1 MKSGEIWVSIIIP
14 ILIGPIFVYF
24 KLLYDNY
31 SKNKKDHQL
40 LVYNNNVERLTKLL
54 NSFYW
59 PLYIKLL
66 CIQQLNYYIPIKNSY
81 EYVSDSDNDGTD
93 NDGSNNNITSDT
105 NSDVRINIFNDNDI
119 ILDSETLKLMC
130 ENLNKMYDD
139 TRNIIENN
147 IYFINETDDMIDNL
161 IVFIKYCK
169 IRLIINDGSVHKKY
183 NIGYFGIENNIEY
196 LTEIIKQKTIRYQEE
211 YNESIK
217 KGPFIS

>member
-31 SKNKKDHQL
+31 SKNKKEHQL

-130 ENLNKMYDD
+130 ENLNKMYDV

-147 IYFINETDDMIDNL
+147 IYF
-161 IVFIKYCK
+161 
-169 IRLIINDGSVHKKY
+169 R
-183 NIGYFGIENNIEY
+183 
-196 LTEIIKQKTIRYQEE
+196 
-211 YNESIK
+211 
-217 KGPFIS
+217 

>member
-1 MKSGEIWVSIIIP
+1 MKSEDIWVSIIIP

-31 SKNKKDHQL
+31 SKNKKEHQR
-40 LVYNNNVERLTKLL
+40 LVYNNNIERLTKLL

-81 EYVSDSDNDGTD
+81 EYVSDSESDNDE
-93 NDGSNNNITSDT
+93 SNENN
-105 NSDVRINIFNDNDI
+105 DVRINIFNDNEI
-119 ILDSETLKLMC
+119 ILDRETLKLMC
-130 ENLNKMYDD
+130 ENLNKLYDD
-139 TRNIIENN
+139 ARNIIENN
-147 IYFINETDDMIDNL
+147 IYFINETGETIDCL

-183 NIGYFGIENNIEY
+183 NIGYFGIKNNIEY
-196 LTEIIKQKTIRYQEE
+196 LMEIIKQKTIKYQEE

-217 KGPFIS
+217 KGPFVS